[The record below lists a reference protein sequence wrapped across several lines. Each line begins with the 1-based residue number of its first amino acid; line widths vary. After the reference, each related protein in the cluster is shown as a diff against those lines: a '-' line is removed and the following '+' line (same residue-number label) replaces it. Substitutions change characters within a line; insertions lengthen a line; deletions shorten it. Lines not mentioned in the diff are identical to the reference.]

1 MQQRTE
7 RTSGQQT
14 PVASRTGF
22 VLGALLAAASVGV
35 GCIPADIRTVE
46 VPVESEPLQV
56 PGDQPAGE
64 NPYAPDMVFPV
75 DFGELLGQKLN
86 EQISVEGVDKD
97 AVESLKMTAL
107 SVEVTNPEENGRI
120 IRDLTFLESMAFAV
134 KAGEN
139 GEPIPVASSAEGVFD
154 EDERIAYDFEMTGAE
169 LVGVLASDEGLDMDV
184 DLETDERPSS
194 IQAPTIVFR
203 AVMTVIIDPV
213 GALN

>member
-1 MQQRTE
+1 MWNRM
-7 RTSGQQT
+7 RLKLAGLSAIVV
-14 PVASRTGF
+14 VA
-22 VLGALLAAASVGV
+22 GAATAS

-46 VPVESEPLQV
+46 IPVESEPLAV

-75 DFGELLGQKLN
+75 DFGELLGAKLN

-97 AVESLKMTAL
+97 AVESLKMTSL

-120 IRDLTFLESMAFAV
+120 IRDLTFLESMAFGIR
-134 KAGEN
+134 AGAD
-139 GEPIPVASSAEGVFD
+139 GDPIAVASSEAGVFD
-154 EDERIAYDFEMTGAE
+154 EDERIAYDFEMTNTE
-169 LVGVLASDEGLDMDV
+169 LVGVLASDEGLEMYV

-194 IQAPTIVFR
+194 IQAPTIVFK
-203 AVMTVIIDPV
+203 AVLTVVIDPV

>member
-1 MQQRTE
+1 MKMRIQSSVSKRFAQVT
-7 RTSGQQT
+7 T
-14 PVASRTGF
+14 
-22 VLGALLAAASVGV
+22 AAAFCAAVVSS

-56 PGDQPAGE
+56 PGDQPAGD
-64 NPYAPDMVFPV
+64 NPYAPDMVFPI

-134 KAGEN
+134 KAGE
-139 GEPIPVASSAEGVFD
+139 GGDPTPVASSADGVFD
-154 EDERIAYDFEMTGAE
+154 EDERIQYDFEMTNAE
-169 LVGVLASDEGLDMDV
+169 LVGVLASEEGIDMDV

-194 IQAPTIVFR
+194 IQAPTIIFR